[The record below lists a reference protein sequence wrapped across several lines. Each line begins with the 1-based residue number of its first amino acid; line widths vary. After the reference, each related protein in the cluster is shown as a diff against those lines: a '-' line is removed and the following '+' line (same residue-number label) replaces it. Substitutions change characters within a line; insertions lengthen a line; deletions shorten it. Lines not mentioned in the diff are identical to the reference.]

1 MLVEIGPQT
10 RQFLG
15 IAQILGIDNLVK
27 FGRIDIIGRFF
38 GVHRPVGRIR
48 LGGFAGFFA
57 VNLAVDL
64 FTFHLDGFLIAF
76 FHFAVA
82 HLHIFR

>member
-1 MLVEIGPQT
+1 M
-10 RQFLG
+10 
-15 IAQILGIDNLVK
+15 
-27 FGRIDIIGRFF
+27 
-38 GVHRPVGRIR
+38 R
-48 LGGFAGFFA
+48 LGGLAGFFP